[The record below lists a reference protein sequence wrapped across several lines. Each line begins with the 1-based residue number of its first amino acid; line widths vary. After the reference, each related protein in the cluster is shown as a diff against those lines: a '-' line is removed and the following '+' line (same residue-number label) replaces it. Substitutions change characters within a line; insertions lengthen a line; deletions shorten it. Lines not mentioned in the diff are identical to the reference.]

1 MLVSETLSASTLAWT
16 YHITDG
22 SLLREV
28 AMNTMVGFEQA
39 IGSTVLRL
47 IANLCNSEDSAHV
60 VNLGEK
66 LRCFAF
72 DVSALLSCGQSFGC
86 IENGDSSGL
95 MNAVSI

>member
-1 MLVSETLSASTLAWT
+1 
-16 YHITDG
+16 
-22 SLLREV
+22 
-28 AMNTMVGFEQA
+28 MNTMVGFEQA

-47 IANLCNSEDSAHV
+47 IANLYNSEDAVHV

-72 DVSALLSCGQSFGC
+72 DVSALLSCGKSFGC